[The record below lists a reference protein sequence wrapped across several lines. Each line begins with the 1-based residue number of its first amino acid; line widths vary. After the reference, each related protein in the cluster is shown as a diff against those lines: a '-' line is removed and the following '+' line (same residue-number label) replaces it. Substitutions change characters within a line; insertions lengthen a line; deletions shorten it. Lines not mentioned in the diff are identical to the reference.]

1 MENQTD
7 SELMKLIQ
15 AGDAAQLAHLF
26 ERHHQALF
34 RYLLQLTRDRAL
46 SEDLTQEVFLRAL
59 KYART
64 YDPGLGF
71 RSWIYGM
78 ARNAC
83 HDARHKVRGEVRD
96 LNMSDFRSS
105 DPVPEDRLA
114 QQQNT
119 RLLQQ
124 ALNRLPDDKREVLEL
139 SRFQDMRYEQ
149 IAAILQCEVGTVKV
163 RVYRA
168 LKELREKFF
177 EIGGSQIA

>member
-1 MENQTD
+1 
-7 SELMKLIQ
+7 MKLIQ

-26 ERHHQALF
+26 ERHHLALF
-34 RYLLQLTRDRAL
+34 RYLVQLTRDRAL

-59 KYART
+59 KYAKT

-71 RSWIYGM
+71 RGWIYGM

-83 HDARHKVRGEVRD
+83 HDARHKVRGEIRD
-96 LNMSDFRSS
+96 ANMNEFLSA
-105 DPVPEDRLA
+105 DPVPEERLA
-114 QQQNT
+114 QRQDT
-119 RLLQQ
+119 RLLQE

-139 SRFQDMRYEQ
+139 SRFQEMRYEQ

-177 EIGGSQIA
+177 ELRGRQIA